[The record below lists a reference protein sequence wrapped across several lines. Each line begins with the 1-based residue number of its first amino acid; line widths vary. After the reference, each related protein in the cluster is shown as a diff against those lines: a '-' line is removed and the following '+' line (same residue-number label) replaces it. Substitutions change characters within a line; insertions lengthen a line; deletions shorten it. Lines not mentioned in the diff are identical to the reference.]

1 MKTRTGNF
9 PIGFRQVNANW
20 NRDIPSLLEWA
31 VENRLEAVDLTTDP
45 ESALGAVS
53 DAGLRIGSIDLPDNK
68 GMIAADPARRA
79 EALARNSECIRA
91 CTASGP
97 QNFFAVMLPEDPA
110 LPRLENYGYMVES
123 FAALADVLEESG
135 SHYVIEGWPGPGA
148 LCCTPETYRAF
159 FRDVPSP
166 SMSVNYD
173 PSHLIRMGIDPLR
186 FLTEFVDRVH
196 HVHGKDTE
204 ILEENMYV
212 YGHEQPATFAERIA
226 FGAHSWRYTIPG
238 QGLFRWGEGLRI
250 LAENGYG
257 GAVSI
262 ELEDSNFNGAEE
274 SEKWGILHG
283 ARFLA
288 GC

>member
-9 PIGFRQVNANW
+9 PIGFRQVNAQW
-20 NRDIPSLLEWA
+20 QRDIPALIEWTLS
-31 VENRLEAVDLTTDP
+31 NNLEAIDLTTASP
-45 ESALGAVS
+45 AAVTAVT

-79 EALARNSECIRA
+79 DALARNTEGIRA
-91 CTASGP
+91 CAADGP
-97 QNFFAVMLPEDPA
+97 RNFFAVMLPEDPA
-110 LPRLENYGYMVES
+110 LPRLENYAYMVES
-123 FAALADVLEESG
+123 FAALAPVFEETG

-148 LCCTPETYRAF
+148 LCCTPESYRAF

-166 SMSVNYD
+166 AMSVNYD

-204 ILEENMYV
+204 ILADNLYE

-238 QGLFRWGEGLRI
+238 QGIFRWGEGLRI
-250 LAENGYG
+250 LAESGYT
-257 GAVSI
+257 GAISI
-262 ELEDSNFNGAEE
+262 ELEDSNFNGTEA
-274 SEKWGILHG
+274 SEKWGILH
-283 ARFLA
+283 AAHFLA

>member
-9 PIGFRQVNANW
+9 PIGFRQVNVNW
-20 NRDIPSLLEWA
+20 QRDIPSLVEWTVANGLE
-31 VENRLEAVDLTTDP
+31 VIDLTTDSP
-45 ESALGAVS
+45 AAVNAVS
-53 DAGLRIGSIDLPDNK
+53 EAGLRIGSIDLPDNR

-79 EALARNSECIRA
+79 EALARNSDSIRS

-110 LPRLENYGYMVES
+110 LPRIENHGYMVES
-123 FAALADVLEESG
+123 FAALAGVLEESG

-148 LCCTPETYRAF
+148 LCCTPESYRAF

-166 SMSVNYD
+166 AMSVNYD

-186 FLTEFVDRVH
+186 FLTEFVDRVR

-204 ILEENMYV
+204 IIADNLYE
-212 YGHEQPATFAERIA
+212 YGHEQPATFVERIA
-226 FGAHSWRYTIPG
+226 YGAHSWRYTIPG
-238 QGLFRWGEGLRI
+238 QGLFRWNEGLRI
-250 LAENGYG
+250 LAENGYN

-283 ARFLA
+283 ANFLA